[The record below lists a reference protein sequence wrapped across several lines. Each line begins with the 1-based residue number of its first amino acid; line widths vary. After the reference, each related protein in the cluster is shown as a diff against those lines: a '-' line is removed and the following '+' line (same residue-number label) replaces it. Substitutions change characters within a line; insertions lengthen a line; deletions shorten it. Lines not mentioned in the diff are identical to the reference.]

1 MLSDSILQQHL
12 TQPFRYFPS
21 VDSTNDVAQ
30 QWLRDS
36 ATAGSAVIADEQR
49 AGRGRRG
56 RTWYTPPSVALAVS
70 IVLKT
75 QAQFASRASMVGA
88 LAVYD
93 LCVYLNIPTSDV
105 AIKWPNDVLVRGKK
119 VSGILPEA
127 VWQQDTL
134 LGIVLGIGVNVRNQ
148 FTDDLADT
156 AITLETATDTSLDR
170 AILLAYL
177 LDRVA
182 HWSKYMATKTVPN
195 TWRERLVTIGQ
206 DVSVT
211 GNQLTIVG
219 KAVDVEQ
226 DGTLLIEK
234 VDGSIQ
240 RVMAG
245 DVSLRPRT

>member
-12 TQPFRYFPS
+12 SQPFRYLPS

-30 QWLRDS
+30 QWLRDG
-36 ATAGSAVIADEQR
+36 ALAGNAIIADEQR

-56 RTWYTPPSVALAVS
+56 RTWYTPPAVALAVS
-70 IVLKT
+70 IILKT
-75 QAQFASRASMVGA
+75 QTQFASRASMVGA

-93 LCVYLNIPTSDV
+93 LCIHLDIPANDV
-105 AIKWPNDVLVRGKK
+105 VIKWPNDVLISGKK

-127 VWQQDTL
+127 VWQRDTL

-148 FTDDLADT
+148 FTDDLA
-156 AITLETATDTSLDR
+156 ETATTLENATEKSLDR

-177 LDRVA
+177 IDRVN

-206 DVSVT
+206 DVTVT
-211 GNQLTIVG
+211 GSQLTIVG

-226 DGTLLIEK
+226 DGTLLIQK
-234 VDGSIQ
+234 SDGSIQ

-245 DVSLRPRT
+245 DVSLRPRN